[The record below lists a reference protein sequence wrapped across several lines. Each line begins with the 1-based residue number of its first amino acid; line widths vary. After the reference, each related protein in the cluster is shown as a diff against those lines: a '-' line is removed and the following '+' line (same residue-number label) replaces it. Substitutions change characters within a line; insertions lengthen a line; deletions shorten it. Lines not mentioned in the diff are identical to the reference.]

1 MKKIAVLAA
10 ILILLVLIL
19 GLLKFRGCG
28 PGAGPGGG
36 ASATATSDQDY
47 FVITVAGSSIRA
59 AGKDLSAEEAVRL
72 AKSDG
77 RPVLVVWDKAYTDA
91 ENALKAEMLRKEVAI
106 SSERTVR

>member
-1 MKKIAVLAA
+1 MKKVAVLVA
-10 ILILLVLIL
+10 ILVVLVLIL

-28 PGAGPGGG
+28 AGTGGG
-36 ASATATSDQDY
+36 GPSQSTSSDKDY
-47 FVITVAGSSIRA
+47 FVITVAGSAIRVA
-59 AGKDLSAEEAVRL
+59 EKEVSAEEAVRL

-91 ENALKAEMLRKEVAI
+91 ENSLKAEMLRREVPI